1 MRSRAKTKAAAGG
14 NRCGQGRLDGV
25 GMDLSGSPVS
35 HVAFMIPQNP
45 AAVKCHGGVPT
56 PQELDR
62 LRQEAE
68 RLRRGDYKA
77 YWRARWR
84 FLLAQGAWYRRWRGE
99 SGRNGR

>member
-45 AAVKCHGGVPT
+45 AAVKCHA
-56 PQELDR
+56 LHR
-62 LRQEAE
+62 LVDQALSREEHHRWQLLAAKRIRRALE
-68 RLRRGDYKA
+68 RLLR
-77 YWRARWR
+77 
-84 FLLAQGAWYRRWRGE
+84 LEGE
-99 SGRNGR
+99 HG